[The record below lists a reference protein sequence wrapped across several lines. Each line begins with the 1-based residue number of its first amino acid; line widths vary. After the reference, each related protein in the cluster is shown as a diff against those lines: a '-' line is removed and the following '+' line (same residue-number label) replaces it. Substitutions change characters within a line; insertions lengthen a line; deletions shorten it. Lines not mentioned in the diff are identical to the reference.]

1 MGIVD
6 LKSGSTLTIRDLVP
20 EDSGFYKCKGE
31 NFMGS
36 DESEISLVVEEAEP
50 EGDGYLL
57 IIGKFRDFLEYSNRK
72 IRRYSRGS
80 CDNCNFHCCWSI
92 CEETSKRKPKKTRAR
107 KKCGQYSSSRW
118 SSYLVLYC
126 TTAYVQKLL
135 STPNFQ

>member
-6 LKSGSTLTIRDLVP
+6 LKSGSTLTVRDLVP

-57 IIGKFRDFLEYSNRK
+57 IIGKFKDFSKKLKKN
-72 IRRYSRGS
+72 IRRDACWPCHN
-80 CDNCNFHCCWSI
+80 CDFHCCRSI
-92 CEETSKRKPKKTRAR
+92 CKETSK
-107 KKCGQYSSSRW
+107 
-118 SSYLVLYC
+118 
-126 TTAYVQKLL
+126 
-135 STPNFQ
+135 

>member
-57 IIGKFRDFLEYSNRK
+57 IIGKFKDFFTKFKKPLGGTLVGLVIIAIFIVAGAYAKKLRSENQ
-72 IRRYSRGS
+72 RRRERER
-80 CDNCNFHCCWSI
+80 NV
-92 CEETSKRKPKKTRAR
+92 A
-107 KKCGQYSSSRW
+107 
-118 SSYLVLYC
+118 
-126 TTAYVQKLL
+126 
-135 STPNFQ
+135 STVPADGLRI

>member
-57 IIGKFRDFLEYSNRK
+57 IIGNFKDFSIKLKN
-72 IRRYSRGS
+72 IRWDACWPCNN
-80 CDNCNFHCCWSI
+80 CDFHCCRSI
-92 CEETSKRKPKKTRAR
+92 CEETSK
-107 KKCGQYSSSRW
+107 
-118 SSYLVLYC
+118 
-126 TTAYVQKLL
+126 
-135 STPNFQ
+135 

>member
-6 LKSGSTLTIRDLVP
+6 LKSGSTLTVRDLVP

-57 IIGKFRDFLEYSNRK
+57 IIGRFNDFLQSFK
-72 IRRYSRGS
+72 
-80 CDNCNFHCCWSI
+80 
-92 CEETSKRKPKKTRAR
+92 
-107 KKCGQYSSSRW
+107 
-118 SSYLVLYC
+118 
-126 TTAYVQKLL
+126 QKLQAERL
-135 STPNFQ
+135 SAL